1 MAPFQRHWYV
11 ARKAYK
17 DKIPIKLK
25 NKAGLT
31 KQKQVIVQFL
41 GDQTYSMIPEAKL
54 EPFGDTE
61 LDKKR
66 AKGDSKEVAA
76 TLDLNLPS

>member
-1 MAPFQRHWYV
+1 MPFF
-11 ARKAYK
+11 
-17 DKIPIKLK
+17 DKLK

-31 KQKQVIVQFL
+31 KQYNVVDQFL

-54 EPFGDTE
+54 EPFGDTQ

-66 AKGDSKEVAA
+66 AKGFAA
-76 TLDLNLPS
+76 TLI